1 MMERELCPLCG
12 VPLEDEPGPV
22 LEGVCPVHGVIGRL
36 RGVDDHAPAGLLGQE
51 ADDGLSVWSGE
62 FGDTLP
68 VGTAGWRRV
77 DAFEVGEGGEAAR
90 GFTVLDEEDSFR
102 SSQKLRYPDG
112 TTVEAQGMAHEGGRA
127 VWTFEGLEPSHDA
140 LIIVQTDVM
149 YAGGDLRLEAGGG
162 SIVFPDFAP
171 DRRYRARNRAVPVPG
186 EWITDSRLEVSLGR
200 LESTK
205 DLSHFAV
212 WIYQARTPVP
222 EDFDDESLVDEPPAG
237 EPAVGEPSVD
247 EPLPVAVPVDAPA
260 VDEEPAEPSAND
272 DAYEPAVE
280 ADPAEAADD
289 AVPGTSDAAAD
300 PPEDERVDLDEG
312 DLGTVDA
319 GPLDEGALAPED
331 ERLETVDIPASAL
344 LDPPPQTPRPLA
356 ESVDEAP
363 GVEVAE
369 EAAAEEPA
377 ADGPAAE
384 EPAAGEPAAAAVDAA
399 DAAPADEQPA
409 IAQPS
414 APAARPAQSAPASE
428 QKLVT
433 ITLADADHAHG
444 MGHVHLAS
452 ELRAG
457 WRISR
462 LECLPG
468 PRGGWLVV
476 LLER

>member
-1 MMERELCPLCG
+1 MIERELCPLCG

-22 LEGVCPVHGVIGRL
+22 LEGDCPVHGVIGRL

-51 ADDGLSVWSGE
+51 AEDGLSVWSGE

-77 DAFEVGEGGEAAR
+77 DAFEVGEGGDEAR
-90 GFTVLDEEDSFR
+90 GFTVVDEEDSFR

-112 TTVEAQGMAHEGGRA
+112 TTVEAHGMAHEGGRA
-127 VWTFEGLEPSHDA
+127 QWTFEGLEPGHDA

-162 SIVFPDFAP
+162 AVVFPDFPP
-171 DRRYRARNRAVPVPG
+171 DRRYRARNRAVPIPG
-186 EWITDSRLEVSLGR
+186 DWIEGSRLEVSLGR

-212 WIYQARTPVP
+212 CIYQARTPVP
-222 EDFDDESLVDEPPAG
+222 EPFDD
-237 EPAVGEPSVD
+237 EPSVD
-247 EPLPVAVPVDAPA
+247 DSIADEIPVAVPVEPAPDAVETPAADESVEQPSADALVEPPPAESHDAPPA
-260 VDEEPAEPSAND
+260 AEPDVDED
-272 DAYEPAVE
+272 
-280 ADPAEAADD
+280 
-289 AVPGTSDAAAD
+289 
-300 PPEDERVDLDEG
+300 
-312 DLGTVDA
+312 DLGTIDA
-319 GPLDEGALAPED
+319 GLAEDGPLAPED
-331 ERLETVDIPASAL
+331 DRLETVDIPASSL
-344 LDPPPQTPRPLA
+344 LDPPPQTPAPL
-356 ESVDEAP
+356 EDSVDDDVDAPSEPDDAAEVDPPAPEQADAPVEAP
-363 GVEVAE
+363 ADVAPSV
-369 EAAAEEPA
+369 ADAQAVQTPPA
-377 ADGPAAE
+377 ADSASSEHAPN
-384 EPAAGEPAAAAVDAA
+384 EPAPAVAT
-399 DAAPADEQPA
+399 PPG
-409 IAQPS
+409 
-414 APAARPAQSAPASE
+414 E

-444 MGHVHLAS
+444 TGHVHLAS